1 MEVRIMG
8 KFFIQDMARLVADK
22 HGLSQQEAETFISTL
37 FDVINEGLH
46 GEKVVKVK
54 GLGTFKVI
62 DVRERES
69 VNVNTG
75 ERVTIESHGKITF
88 TPDPIMR
95 DLVNKPF
102 AQFDTVVLNDGVDL
116 DEMSKIK
123 MLDEPNTVDDGDVC
137 KADMEESAG
146 DDGEEV
152 ASRGVEET
160 LQSYDDGRT
169 ELQEEVV
176 VESSVLMEAEVTETA
191 GDVGGA
197 DKSAEEDGGACREEA
212 ADTVVEDGT
221 RQIPHDDDG
230 EQVVDNEVE
239 TAVND
244 NDLQDCGRKNHVSYH
259 KVLIYSVCALF
270 IGAICLAIGYYWGR
284 SSVKPVVRYKTVH
297 IIEKSDADVVRK
309 DSLSPAVAKSSVNE
323 TKPAVDSILHAKGE
337 KKEITNNGINKTIKP
352 NSGSLK
358 NARVMVNTGAY
369 KIVGT
374 AKTVIVKK
382 GETLKKISKFY
393 FGDGMECYIQVH
405 NGIDDVTEG
414 MRLKIPKLKLKK

>member
-212 ADTVVEDGT
+212 ADTKKK
-221 RQIPHDDDG
+221 
-230 EQVVDNEVE
+230 
-239 TAVND
+239 
-244 NDLQDCGRKNHVSYH
+244 KNHVSYH

-297 IIEKSDADVVRK
+297 IIEKSDVDVVRK

-414 MRLKIPKLKLKK
+414 MRLKIPKLKLKKAL

>member
-1 MEVRIMG
+1 MG

-22 HGLSQQEAETFISTL
+22 HGLSQQESEAFVSAL

-116 DEMSKIK
+116 DEISKIK
-123 MLDEPNTVDDGDVC
+123 MPDDSDTVDDGDAC
-137 KADMEESAG
+137 KADVEECAG
-146 DDGEEV
+146 DDEEET
-152 ASRGVEET
+152 ASGGIEET
-160 LQSYDDGRT
+160 LQNYDNDRT
-169 ELQEEVV
+169 ELQEEAV
-176 VESSVLMEAEVTETA
+176 VENQILIGT
-191 GDVGGA
+191 GDTNA
-197 DKSAEEDGGACREEA
+197 AEEVRADNQSAQEGGEVCREEA
-212 ADTVVEDGT
+212 TDTTVEDGK
-221 RQIPHDDDG
+221 RQMPHDEDC
-230 EQVVDNEVE
+230 EQVVDNEAE
-239 TAVND
+239 SAVND
-244 NDLQDCGRKNHVSYH
+244 NDLQDCAGKNHVSCY
-259 KVLIYSVCALF
+259 KVLMLSVCALF

-297 IIEKSDADVVRK
+297 IIDKSGADVVRK
-309 DSLSPAVAKSSVNE
+309 DSLSPAAAKSPVNE
-323 TKPAVDSILHAKGE
+323 NKPAVDSTLHVKGDNKEAPDKGLDKKAKPE
-337 KKEITNNGINKTIKP
+337 
-352 NSGSLK
+352 SVSLR
-358 NARVMVNTGAY
+358 NARIMVNTGAY

-393 FGDGMECYIQVH
+393 FGDGMECYVQVH

>member
-1 MEVRIMG
+1 MG

-212 ADTVVEDGT
+212 ADT
-221 RQIPHDDDG
+221 
-230 EQVVDNEVE
+230 
-239 TAVND
+239 
-244 NDLQDCGRKNHVSYH
+244 CGRKNHVSYH

-297 IIEKSDADVVRK
+297 IIEKSDVDVVRK

-414 MRLKIPKLKLKK
+414 MRLKIPKLKLKKAL

>member
-1 MEVRIMG
+1 M
-8 KFFIQDMARLVADK
+8 
-22 HGLSQQEAETFISTL
+22 
-37 FDVINEGLH
+37 
-46 GEKVVKVK
+46 
-54 GLGTFKVI
+54 
-62 DVRERES
+62 
-69 VNVNTG
+69 
-75 ERVTIESHGKITF
+75 
-88 TPDPIMR
+88 
-95 DLVNKPF
+95 
-102 AQFDTVVLNDGVDL
+102 
-116 DEMSKIK
+116 
-123 MLDEPNTVDDGDVC
+123 
-137 KADMEESAG
+137 
-146 DDGEEV
+146 
-152 ASRGVEET
+152 
-160 LQSYDDGRT
+160 
-169 ELQEEVV
+169 
-176 VESSVLMEAEVTETA
+176 
-191 GDVGGA
+191 
-197 DKSAEEDGGACREEA
+197 
-212 ADTVVEDGT
+212 
-221 RQIPHDDDG
+221 
-230 EQVVDNEVE
+230 
-239 TAVND
+239 ND

-259 KVLIYSVCALF
+259 KVLIYSVCVLF

-309 DSLSPAVAKSSVNE
+309 DSLSPAAAKSSVNE
-323 TKPAVDSILHAKGE
+323 TKSAVDSILHAKGE